1 MEKSYVLFIILNDAK
16 RFRQVK
22 VKFKELGYS
31 RYTVMD
37 TYGTTDVLTSMEF
50 SNMLS
55 GTMSGQSNKSYNKTI
70 FMVLESEEDVETVM
84 DAVEEV
90 QNIDIMKPGKG
101 IMFTI
106 PIMRSEGVRFNEE

>member
-1 MEKSYVLFIILNDAK
+1 MEKSYVLFIIMNDAK

-22 VKFKELGYS
+22 KKFSELGYE

-37 TYGTTDVLTSMEF
+37 TYGTTDVLPGMEF
-50 SNMLS
+50 SNILT
-55 GTMSGQSNKSYNKTI
+55 GAMSGQSSKKYNKTI
-70 FMVLESEEDVETVM
+70 FMVLEDEEEVAKVM
-84 DAVEEV
+84 DAVEAV

-106 PIMRSEGVRFNEE
+106 PIFKSEGVRF

>member
-22 VKFKELGYS
+22 KKLKDMGYN
-31 RYTVMD
+31 RFTVMD
-37 TYGTTDVLTSMEF
+37 TYGTTDVLSSMEF

-55 GTMSGQSNKSYNKTI
+55 STLSGQTNKKYNKTI
-70 FMVLESEEDVETVM
+70 FMVLQDDKNVEIVM

-90 QNIDIMKPGKG
+90 QNLDVMKPGKG

-106 PIMRSEGVRFNEE
+106 PIFKSEGVRYED